1 MWDGSSLETLW
12 QDIRQAVRTLRN
24 NPGFTFA
31 ALTALTIGI
40 GANTS
45 IFSVVDKV
53 LLQPLPYPDPQSIVQ
68 LGREFPIG
76 VSYPASIPKYMVWRD
91 NDVFS
96 SMALYDLDG
105 PAFNIDNGDFPEQ
118 IKGAHVSAD
127 YFTV

>member
-1 MWDGSSLETLW
+1 MWDESSLETLW
-12 QDIRQAVRTLRN
+12 QDIRQALRTLRN

-53 LLQPLPYPDPQSIVQ
+53 LLQPLPYPDPQRIVQ

-76 VSYPASIPKYMVWRD
+76 VSYPASIPKYMIWRD

-96 SMALYDLDG
+96 LNPDLLT
-105 PAFNIDNGDFPEQ
+105 
-118 IKGAHVSAD
+118 HTHLD
-127 YFTV
+127 Y